1 MKSRF
6 LITYSIYLRRR
17 SYEIWNIV
25 TRLNSKSNL
34 LSNDMHI
41 RGFAALEFEKSLMQ
55 TLNSK
60 GSSIIDSITKEKA
73 LNEKSEKDLQK
84 IIEDLVNSYE

>member
-1 MKSRF
+1 
-6 LITYSIYLRRR
+6 
-17 SYEIWNIV
+17 
-25 TRLNSKSNL
+25 
-34 LSNDMHI
+34 
-41 RGFAALEFEKSLMQ
+41 MQ